1 MILIGLNIN
10 LALNN
15 HSEVLEKL
23 NMISKSLPISY
34 KILNKDIVLDEFIK
48 SDFHNSQIKNNNL
61 DYIFSI
67 GGDGTVLS
75 TLREY
80 SHLNIPILGINIG
93 HLGFLTESNKN
104 DLPDVMK
111 MIVEKKIKIE
121 NRLLLSFDLLQN
133 GKKTNFI
140 AANDIVIDRGKS
152 ARIMQTDLYI
162 SNSLL
167 NSFKGDGLILSTPNG
182 STGYALSAGGPI
194 IPPNLKVIS
203 ITPICPHSLSARPVI
218 VNSEE
223 NIIIK
228 FPEQKLLRTVTI
240 DGQITID
247 IDNQSEI
254 YITSS
259 EYKARFIIISEY
271 YEKLRNKMHW

>member
-10 LALNN
+10 SALNN

-23 NMISKSLPISY
+23 NMISNSLPISY

>member
-23 NMISKSLPISY
+23 NMISNSLPISY

>member
-1 MILIGLNIN
+1 
-10 LALNN
+10 
-15 HSEVLEKL
+15 
-23 NMISKSLPISY
+23 
-34 KILNKDIVLDEFIK
+34 
-48 SDFHNSQIKNNNL
+48 QIKNNNL

>member
-1 MILIGLNIN
+1 MRKQC
-10 LALNN
+10 
-15 HSEVLEKL
+15 H
-23 NMISKSLPISY
+23 
-34 KILNKDIVLDEFIK
+34 
-48 SDFHNSQIKNNNL
+48 
-61 DYIFSI
+61 
-67 GGDGTVLS
+67 
-75 TLREY
+75 
-80 SHLNIPILGINIG
+80 
-93 HLGFLTESNKN
+93 
-104 DLPDVMK
+104 
-111 MIVEKKIKIE
+111 
-121 NRLLLSFDLLQN
+121 
-133 GKKTNFI
+133 
-140 AANDIVIDRGKS
+140 
-152 ARIMQTDLYI
+152 
-162 SNSLL
+162 
-167 NSFKGDGLILSTPNG
+167 
-182 STGYALSAGGPI
+182 
-194 IPPNLKVIS
+194 S